1 MAGIG
6 CRVSGVL
13 TFGRELA
20 IGSVPFTG
28 YRSPF
33 YFLPL
38 LIHVLIPSKNPKMN
52 YTKLGKNG
60 PEISTVGFGAW
71 GISGR
76 DWGVTDDEKSK
87 KAIHAALDEGVTFID
102 TADVYGF
109 GHSEEL
115 IREVLDERSDT
126 DRVVIAT
133 KAGNNFYPFI
143 GQEHK
148 VTPGNND
155 YSVKHLVFA
164 AEQSL
169 RRLNVEALDIL
180 QLHSPGLDLLERD
193 EPWLA
198 LERLKRD
205 GKIKH
210 AGWSVMSFEENAQA
224 HILERHHELIDVIQ
238 VRYNLLER
246 QAEEVLLPMAEKHGT
261 GVIIRIPL
269 LFGFLSGKFTAGSN
283 FGEND
288 HRNFNLS
295 PEKLAGY
302 LKDLAAYKPLF
313 DRFSGYS
320 MAQISLR
327 FCISHPACHVVIPG
341 GKTLEQVREN
351 VVASEMDFISFGEF
365 SMPGN

>member
-1 MAGIG
+1 M
-6 CRVSGVL
+6 
-13 TFGRELA
+13 
-20 IGSVPFTG
+20 
-28 YRSPF
+28 
-33 YFLPL
+33 
-38 LIHVLIPSKNPKMN
+38 K

-76 DWGVTDDEKSK
+76 DWGVTDDNESK
-87 KAIHAALDEGVTFID
+87 RALHAALDEGVTFID

-115 IREVLDERSDT
+115 IRQVLEERSDT
-126 DRVVIAT
+126 ERVVVAT

-155 YSVKHLVFA
+155 YSFKHLVFA

-169 RRLNVEALDIL
+169 RRLNVESLDIL
-180 QLHSPGLDLLERD
+180 QLHSPELELLERD
-193 EPWLA
+193 DPWLA

-210 AGWSVMSFEENAQA
+210 AGWSVISFGEKAQA
-224 HILERHHELIDVIQ
+224 HILERHHGLIDVIQ

-246 QAEEVLLPMAEKHGT
+246 QAEEVLLPMALKYGT
-261 GVIIRIPL
+261 GVIVRIPL
-269 LFGFLSGKFTAGSN
+269 LFGLLAGKFPVGST

-288 HRNFNLS
+288 HRRSNLS
-295 PEKLAGY
+295 PERLADY
-302 LKDLAAYKPLF
+302 HERLAKWKPLF
-313 DRFSGYS
+313 DKYPDYT
-320 MAQISLR
+320 MAQLSLR

-341 GKTLEQVREN
+341 GKTQEQVREN
-351 VVASEMDFISFGEF
+351 VVASDMDFIGFEEYQRGQQ
-365 SMPGN
+365 